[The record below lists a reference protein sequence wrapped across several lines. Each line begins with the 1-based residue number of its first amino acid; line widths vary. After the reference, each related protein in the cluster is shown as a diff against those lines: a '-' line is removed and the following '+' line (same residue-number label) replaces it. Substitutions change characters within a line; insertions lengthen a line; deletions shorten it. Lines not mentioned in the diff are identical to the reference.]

1 MAETKQTFENHHQFT
16 PWYHYLTAPMS
27 MAYLG
32 WSLVRLMREP
42 SADTGY
48 ALIGALAI
56 FGLTSVSRLSP
67 LKVQDRVI
75 RLEMRL
81 RLAQLLPADLQSRIM
96 EITPR
101 HLVAL
106 RFASDAE
113 LPELVRA
120 VLANPS
126 MTGKEIKQRIRD
138 WQADYFRV

>member
-1 MAETKQTFENHHQFT
+1 MAESKQSFENHAQFT
-16 PWYHYLTAPMS
+16 PWYHYFTAPMA

-32 WSLVRLMREP
+32 WSLVRLMQAP

-81 RLAQLLPADLQSRIM
+81 RLAQVLPADLQSRIT
-96 EITPR
+96 EIAPR

-138 WQADYFRV
+138 WQADYFRA

>member
-1 MAETKQTFENHHQFT
+1 MAKSPQSFENHAQFT
-16 PWYHYLTAPMS
+16 PMYHYFTTPMG
-27 MAYLG
+27 LIFLI
-32 WSLVRLMREP
+32 WSVVRLLNSP
-42 SADTGY
+42 GADTLY
-48 ALIGALAI
+48 MLVGALTF
-56 FGLTSVSRLSP
+56 FGLIAVSRTGP
-67 LKVQDRVI
+67 LKAQDRII